1 MSADAGRPWV
11 AHYAPGVP
19 TDIEIP
25 GQRIPDLV
33 GEAARRWPTRSALV
47 FHGVRTSY
55 RRLWEESGRF
65 AAALYRD
72 GFRAGDR
79 LALYLPNVPTYV
91 VAYLG
96 ALRLGVTVVQVSP
109 LYIGQDLSHLLAD
122 ARPRGLVCLEIHHPN
137 LAKLAPAERPPIV
150 YVARL
155 RDSFPVLLRPFVN
168 GRLRRTGLTTEMPH
182 GAEVRPFRPALRD
195 GGEFPPGHGD
205 PAAEIAVLQYTGGTT
220 GRPKAA
226 MLTHRNLIANV
237 LQCRAWFR
245 ADPGSSVVLA
255 SIPFFHIYGLTVA
268 LNYPLFEGATILL
281 ELRPEP
287 KEILRLIARY
297 HPTQFPAV
305 PALYQAINQH
315 PDASRY
321 DLKGIRACLSGSAPL
336 PLEVKRRFEELTGA
350 TLVEGY
356 GLTET
361 SPVTHANP
369 IGGEQ
374 RAGSIGLPLPGTDQ
388 RIVDAATGAG
398 PLATGEVGELA
409 IRGPQVMAGYL
420 GQPEETAMV
429 LKDGWLVT
437 GDLARVDADGYC
449 YIVDRKK
456 DMVDVGGLKVFP
468 REVDEVLYQHPDIAE
483 AAVVGVPDA
492 ELGEVIKA
500 FVVVKPGRSLTEEAV
515 IAFVRERI
523 AHYKAPR
530 SVEFR
535 TELPRSGVQKVLR
548 RVLRE
553 GAAAP
558 SAATAPAR

>member
-1 MSADAGRPWV
+1 MSGEVERPWRS
-11 AHYAPGVP
+11 HYAKDVP
-19 TDIEIP
+19 KDIEVP
-25 GQRIPDLV
+25 AGRIPDLV
-33 GEAARRWPTRSALV
+33 AEAVRRWPTRPALV
-47 FHGVRTSY
+47 FGGARLSY
-55 RRLWEESGRF
+55 RRLWEASGRF

-72 GFRAGDR
+72 GFRSGDR
-79 LALYLPNVPTYV
+79 LALYLPNAPLYV
-91 VAYLG
+91 IAYLG

-109 LYIGQDLSHLLAD
+109 LYIGQDLGHLLKD
-122 ARPRGLVCLEIHHPN
+122 AKPRGLVCFEIHYPN
-137 LAKLAPAERPPIV
+137 LAKIDADVRPPLV

-155 RDSFPVLLRPFVN
+155 REFFPAYLRPFVN
-168 GRLRRTGLTTEMPH
+168 LRLQRMGLPTGFPRGPTVHPYRS
-182 GAEVRPFRPALRD
+182 AVRGD
-195 GGEFPPGHGD
+195 GEFPEDRGD
-205 PAAEIAVLQYTGGTT
+205 PSTQVAVLQYTGGTT

-226 MLTHRNLIANV
+226 KLSHRNLIANV
-237 LQCRAWFR
+237 EQCRAWFR
-245 ADPGSSVVLA
+245 AEPGTSVVLA

-287 KEILRLIARY
+287 AEILRLIARY

-305 PALYQAINQH
+305 PALYQAINHH
-315 PDASRY
+315 PDVGRY

-356 GLTET
+356 GLTEA

-374 RAGSIGLPLPGTDQ
+374 RSGSIGLPLPGTDQ
-388 RIVDAATGAG
+388 RIVDAASGVG
-398 PLATGEVGELA
+398 PLPTGEVGELA
-409 IRGPQVMAGYL
+409 VRGPQVMLGYYE
-420 GQPEETAMV
+420 QPEETAMA
-429 LKDGWLVT
+429 LRDGWLFT

-468 REVDEVLYQHPDIAE
+468 REVEEVLYQHPDIAE
-483 AAVVGVPDA
+483 AAAVGVPDP
-492 ELGEVIKA
+492 EHGEVIKA
-500 FVVVKPGRSLTEEAV
+500 FVVVKPGRTLAPEDV

-548 RVLRE
+548 RALRE
-553 GAAAP
+553 GHDGEP
-558 SAATAPAR
+558 TAPAR